1 MSSSSRFLG
10 CFFPVVFLS
19 IPHCFQTQLWKKRK
33 TGEETTKTQQ
43 QATFTKREIGRRR
56 RAAAGRRAGYELRD
70 RRGGGGTGKKFNYRR
85 NLEQGRGGG
94 DGEKK
99 GGGGEE
105 MDLTIADRHTHG
117 RRPKA
122 GWQYPIVSCL
132 SKNRGRLTPPL
143 SRILRCKWP
152 S

>member
-70 RRGGGGTGKKFNYRR
+70 RRGGGTGKKFNYRR